1 MINREC
7 ICVLTAATITGMN
20 LSKTKILQP
29 IQKKLGNTNII
40 LVGMMGAGKTTIGKA
55 LANSLGK
62 EFIDSDHEIQDRT
75 GVKIPVIFEIEGEAG
90 FRKRESEVLAEL
102 AKKNN
107 IVLATGGGA
116 VLNRENRQLLRRG
129 GIVIYLRASVNDLYR
144 RTRHDK
150 NRPLLQT
157 QNLFAKLNELYVQ
170 RDALYRETAHVI
182 IDSGK
187 QGVRFLVQRLI
198 NKLISIDF
206 NNIMQN
212 NNKNAMQTITVDF
225 TPSSE
230 KRSYPIYVG
239 HGTLQQVDL
248 IVSCLPQK
256 RVAIVSNTTIAP
268 LYLDKLRAA
277 LEKREVISVPI
288 ILPDGEVHK
297 NWETLNLIFD
307 ALLKN
312 HCERN
317 TAIVALGGGVI
328 GDLAGFAAATYLRGV
343 PFIQIPTTLLAQVD
357 SSVGGKTGINHP
369 LGKNMIGAFYQPRMV
384 LTDSA
389 TLNTLPDRE
398 LRAGLAEI
406 IKYGLIR
413 DPAFFDW
420 LEQNMHRLLARDPVT
435 LNEAIQRSCENKAEI
450 VAADEKE
457 NGVRALLNLG
467 HTFGHAI
474 ENGMGYGVW
483 LHGEAVAAGI
493 VLAAELSQR
502 MKLISEAD
510 VKRIRK
516 IFLQAGLPVAA
527 PKMPPEKYLQL
538 MLLDKKVDAGRTR
551 FIVLNRI
558 GEAVMRADIPP
569 AILNE
574 TILACMSDE

>member
-1 MINREC
+1 
-7 ICVLTAATITGMN
+7 MN
-20 LSKTKILQP
+20 LRKTKILQP
-29 IQKKLGNTNII
+29 VQEKLGHTNII

-90 FRKRESEVLAEL
+90 FRKRESEVLVEL
-102 AKKNN
+102 VKKNN

-116 VLNRENRQLLRRG
+116 VLSRENRQILRRG

-144 RTRHDK
+144 RTRYDK

-157 QNLFAKLNELYVQ
+157 QNLFARLNELYVQ

-187 QGVRFLVQRLI
+187 QGVRFLVQKLI

-212 NNKNAMQTITVDF
+212 NNKNVMQTITVDF
-225 TPSSE
+225 TPSLE
-230 KRSYPIYVG
+230 KRSYPIHIG
-239 HGTLQQVDL
+239 HGILQQVDL

-268 LYLDKLRAA
+268 LYLDKLRTA
-277 LEKREVISVPI
+277 LEKRGVISVPI
-288 ILPDGEVHK
+288 ILPDGEAHK

-317 TAIVALGGGVI
+317 TAILALGGGVV
-328 GDLAGFAAATYLRGV
+328 GDLTGFAAATYLRGV

-384 LTDSA
+384 LADSA

-420 LEQNMHRLLARDPVT
+420 LERNMHRLLARDPVT

-457 NGVRALLNLG
+457 EGVRALLNLG

-493 VLAAELSQR
+493 VLAADLSRR

-510 VKRIRK
+510 VSRIRK

-527 PKMPPEKYLQL
+527 PKMPPERYLQL

-569 AILNE
+569 ALLNE

>member
-1 MINREC
+1 
-7 ICVLTAATITGMN
+7 MN

-29 IQKKLGNTNII
+29 IQKKLGHTNII

-55 LANSLGK
+55 LASSLDK
-62 EFIDSDHEIQDRT
+62 EFVDSDHEIQERT

-90 FRKRESEVLAEL
+90 FRKRESEALLEL
-102 AKKNN
+102 SQKRN
-107 IVLATGGGA
+107 IILATGGGA
-116 VLNRENRQLLRRG
+116 ILNPENRQLLKRS

-157 QNLFAKLNELYVQ
+157 QNLYARLNELYVQ

-187 QGVRFLVQRLI
+187 QGVRFLVQKLI

-206 NNIMQN
+206 NTIMQGDQSN
-212 NNKNAMQTITVDF
+212 IMQTITVDF
-225 TPSSE
+225 TPSAE
-230 KRSYPIYVG
+230 KRSYPIHIG
-239 HGTLQQVDL
+239 HGILQHIDL

-256 RVAIVSNTTIAP
+256 RVAIVSNSTVAP
-268 LYLDKLRAA
+268 LYLEKLQTA
-277 LEKREVISVPI
+277 LEKREVRTMPI
-288 ILPDGEVHK
+288 ILPDGESHK
-297 NWETLNLIFD
+297 NWETLNIIFD

-317 TAIVALGGGVI
+317 TTILALGGGVV
-328 GDLAGFAAATYLRGV
+328 GDLTGFAAATYLRGV

-369 LGKNMIGAFYQPRMV
+369 LGKNMIGAFYQPLMV
-384 LTDSA
+384 LADSA

-398 LRAGLAEI
+398 LRAGLAEV

-457 NGVRALLNLG
+457 KGIRALLNLG

-483 LHGEAVAAGI
+483 LHGEAVAAGT
-493 VLAAELSQR
+493 VMAAELSRR
-502 MKLISEAD
+502 MKLIGEAD
-510 VKRIRK
+510 VQRIRK
-516 IFLQAGLPVAA
+516 IFIQAGLPVVA
-527 PKMPPEKYLQL
+527 PEMPAEKYLEL
-538 MLLDKKVDAGRTR
+538 MLLDKKVESGKTR

-558 GEAVMRADIPP
+558 GEAVMRADITP
-569 AILNE
+569 AVLNE
-574 TILACMSDE
+574 TILACMAE

>member
-1 MINREC
+1 MS
-7 ICVLTAATITGMN
+7 

-29 IQKKLGNTNII
+29 FQKKISNANII
-40 LVGMMGAGKTTIGKA
+40 LIGMMGAGKTTIGKA
-55 LANSLGK
+55 LASSLNK
-62 EFIDSDHEIQDRT
+62 EFVDSDHEIQQRT

-90 FRKRESEVLAEL
+90 FRKRESEALADL
-102 AKKNN
+102 AKQQN

-116 VLNRENRQLLRRG
+116 ILNPDNRQLLRRS

-150 NRPLLQT
+150 ARPLLQT
-157 QNLFAKLNELYVQ
+157 KNLYARLSELYEQ
-170 RDALYRETAHVI
+170 RDALYCETAHVI

-187 QGVRFLVQRLI
+187 QGVRFLVQKLI
-198 NKLISIDF
+198 NKLISSDLE
-206 NNIMQN
+206 NMMQGSSN
-212 NNKNAMQTITVDF
+212 RSSAIQTVTVDF

-230 KRSYPIYVG
+230 KRSYPIHIG
-239 HGTLQQVDL
+239 HGILQQADL
-248 IVSCLPQK
+248 ITACLPQK

-277 LEKREVISVPI
+277 LQVRDVESIPI

-307 ALLKN
+307 ALLES
-312 HCERN
+312 HCERK
-317 TAIVALGGGVI
+317 TAILALGGGVI
-328 GDLAGFAAATYLRGV
+328 GDLTGFAAATYLRGV

-369 LGKNMIGAFYQPRMV
+369 LGKNMIGAFYQPRLV
-384 LTDSA
+384 LADSA

-398 LRAGLAEI
+398 LRAGIAEI

-413 DPAFFDW
+413 DPVFFDW
-420 LEQNMHRLLARDPVT
+420 LEQNMHRLLARDPHT
-435 LNEAIQRSCENKAEI
+435 LSHAIRRSCENKAEI
-450 VAADEKE
+450 VASDEKE
-457 NGVRALLNLG
+457 KGVRALLNLG

-483 LHGEAVAAGI
+483 LHGEAVAAGT
-493 VLAAELSQR
+493 VLAAELSRR

-510 VKRIRK
+510 VSRIRR
-516 IFLQAGLPVAA
+516 IFVQAGLPTAA
-527 PKMPPEKYLQL
+527 PVMPVEKYLQL
-538 MLLDKKVDAGRTR
+538 MTLDKKVEAGKTR
-551 FIVLNRI
+551 FIILTRI
-558 GEAVMRADIPP
+558 GEAVMRADVPP
-569 AILNE
+569 VLLNE
-574 TILACMSDE
+574 TIAACMSHG

>member
-1 MINREC
+1 M
-7 ICVLTAATITGMN
+7 
-20 LSKTKILQP
+20 LQP
-29 IQKKLGNTNII
+29 IQKKLGDANII

-55 LANSLGK
+55 LSSSLCK
-62 EFIDSDHEIQDRT
+62 VFVDSDHEIQKRT

-90 FRKRESEVLAEL
+90 FRKRESEVLAGLSEQ
-102 AKKNN
+102 KN
-107 IVLATGGGA
+107 IILATGGGA
-116 VLNRENRQLLRRG
+116 VLSTENRQLLRQS

-157 QNLFAKLNELYVQ
+157 TENLYARLNELYAQ

-187 QGVRFLVQRLI
+187 QGVRFLVQKLI

-206 NNIMQN
+206 NTIMQN
-212 NNKNAMQTITVDF
+212 NRGNAMQTIAVDF

-230 KRSYPIYVG
+230 KRSYPIHIGYG
-239 HGTLQQVDL
+239 ILQQVDL

-268 LYLDKLRAA
+268 FYLSKLRAA
-277 LEKREVISVPI
+277 LEEKGVSSVPI

-307 ALLKN
+307 ALLEN

-317 TAIVALGGGVI
+317 TTILALGGGVI
-328 GDLAGFAAATYLRGV
+328 GDLSGFAAATYLRGV

-369 LGKNMIGAFYQPRMV
+369 SGKNMIGAFYQPRMV

-413 DPAFFDW
+413 DPAFFEW
-420 LEQNMHRLLARDPVT
+420 LEQNMHRLLARDPVI

-457 NGVRALLNLG
+457 KGIRALLNLG

-493 VLAAELSQR
+493 VMAAELSRR

-510 VKRIRK
+510 VQRIRK
-516 IFLQAGLPVAA
+516 ILLQAELPVFA
-527 PKMPPEKYLQL
+527 PKMPTEKYLQL
-538 MLLDKKVDAGRTR
+538 MTLDKKVEAGKSR

-558 GEAVMRADIPP
+558 GEAVMRADIAP

-574 TILACMSDE
+574 TILACMSNE

>member
-1 MINREC
+1 
-7 ICVLTAATITGMN
+7 MN

-40 LVGMMGAGKTTIGKA
+40 LVGMMGAGKTTIGKV
-55 LANSLGK
+55 LASSLNK
-62 EFIDSDHEIQDRT
+62 EFADSDHEIQERT
-75 GVKIPVIFEIEGEAG
+75 GVKIPVIFEIEGETG
-90 FRKRESEVLAEL
+90 FRKRESETLLEL
-102 AKKNN
+102 TKKRN
-107 IVLATGGGA
+107 IILATGGGA
-116 VLNRENRQLLRRG
+116 VLHSGNRQLLRQN

-157 QNLFAKLNELYVQ
+157 QNLYARLNELYQQ
-170 RDALYRETAHVI
+170 RDALYRETAHII

-187 QGVRFLVQRLI
+187 QGVRFLFQKLI
-198 NKLISIDF
+198 NKLLSLDL
-206 NNIMQN
+206 NTIMLGDHGN
-212 NNKNAMQTITVDF
+212 TMQTITVDF

-230 KRSYPIYVG
+230 KRSYPIHIG
-239 HGTLQQVDL
+239 HGILQRVDL
-248 IVSCLPQK
+248 IASHLPQK
-256 RVAIVSNTTIAP
+256 RVAIVSNTAVAP
-268 LYLDKLRAA
+268 LYLDKLQTA
-277 LEKREVISVPI
+277 LDKLGILSFPV
-288 ILPDGEVHK
+288 ILPDGEAHK

-317 TAIVALGGGVI
+317 TALLALGGGVV
-328 GDLAGFAAATYLRGV
+328 GDLTGFAAATYLRGV

-369 LGKNMIGAFYQPRMV
+369 LGKNMIGAFYQPRLV

-389 TLNTLPDRE
+389 TLETLPDRE
-398 LRAGLAEI
+398 LRAGLAEV

-435 LNEAIQRSCENKAEI
+435 MNEAIQRSCENKAEI

-457 NGVRALLNLG
+457 KGIRALLNLG

-474 ENGMGYGVW
+474 ENGMGYGTW
-483 LHGEAVAAGI
+483 LHGEAVAAGT
-493 VLAAELSQR
+493 VMAAELSRR
-502 MKLISEAD
+502 MKLISDAD
-510 VKRIRK
+510 VQRIRK
-516 IFLQAGLPVAA
+516 IFVQAGLPVDA
-527 PKMPPEKYLQL
+527 PKMSPEKYVQL
-538 MLLDKKVDAGRTR
+538 MALDKKVESGKMR

-558 GEAVMRADIPP
+558 GEAVMRADIAP
-569 AILNE
+569 AVLNE
-574 TILACMSDE
+574 TILACMAE

>member
-1 MINREC
+1 
-7 ICVLTAATITGMN
+7 MN
-20 LSKTKILQP
+20 LTKTKILQP
-29 IQKKLGNTNII
+29 IQKKLEDTNII

-62 EFIDSDHEIQDRT
+62 EFVDSDHEIQERT
-75 GVKIPVIFEIEGEAG
+75 GVKIPVIFEIEGETG
-90 FRKRESEVLAEL
+90 FRKRESEVLVEL
-102 AKKNN
+102 VKKNN

-116 VLNRENRQLLRRG
+116 VLNQENRRLLEQN

-157 QNLFAKLNELYVQ
+157 QNLFARLNELYVQ

-187 QGVRFLVQRLI
+187 QGVRYLVQKLI
-198 NKLISIDF
+198 NKLIAINFNSIK
-206 NNIMQN
+206 QN
-212 NNKNAMQTITVDF
+212 SHQNTMQTISVDF
-225 TPSSE
+225 TPSTE
-230 KRSYPIYVG
+230 KRSYPIHIG
-239 HGTLQQVDL
+239 HGILKQADL
-248 IVSCLPQK
+248 ILSCLPQK

-268 LYLDKLRAA
+268 LYMEKLRTALDKNG
-277 LEKREVISVPI
+277 VVSIPI
-288 ILPDGEVHK
+288 ILPDGEAHK
-297 NWETLNLIFD
+297 NWTTLNLIFD

-317 TAIVALGGGVI
+317 TTLLALGGGVV
-328 GDLAGFAAATYLRGV
+328 GDLTGFAAATYLRGV

-389 TLNTLPDRE
+389 TLSTLPDRE

-420 LEQNMHRLLARDPVT
+420 LEQNMHRLLVRDPAI
-435 LNEAIQRSCENKAEI
+435 LNEAIRRSCENKAEI
-450 VAADEKE
+450 VATDEKE
-457 NGVRALLNLG
+457 KGVRALLNLG

-474 ENGMGYGVW
+474 ENGMGYGIW
-483 LHGEAVAAGI
+483 LHGEAVAAGTI
-493 VLAAELSQR
+493 LAAELSRR

-510 VKRIRK
+510 VSRIRK
-516 IFLQAGLPVAA
+516 IFIQAGLPVAA
-527 PKMPPEKYLQL
+527 PEMPPEKYLQL
-538 MLLDKKVDAGRTR
+538 MTLDKKVESGKTR
-551 FIVLNRI
+551 FILLNRI

-569 AILNE
+569 TVLTE
-574 TILACMSDE
+574 TISACIADG

>member
-1 MINREC
+1 
-7 ICVLTAATITGMN
+7 MN
-20 LSKTKILQP
+20 LSKTKLLQP
-29 IQKKLGNTNII
+29 IQKKLGDTNII

-55 LANSLGK
+55 LAGGLGK
-62 EFIDSDHEIQDRT
+62 EFMDSDQEIQERT
-75 GVKIPVIFEIEGEAG
+75 GVKIPVIFEIEGEVG
-90 FRKRESEVLAEL
+90 FRKRESEALAEL
-102 AKKNN
+102 VKKKN
-107 IVLATGGGA
+107 IILATGGGA
-116 VLNRENRQLLRRG
+116 VLSQENRRLLSQN
-129 GIVIYLRASVNDLYR
+129 GIVIYLRASVSDLHR

-157 QNLFAKLNELYVQ
+157 EDLFARLNELYIQ
-170 RDALYRETAHVI
+170 RDAHYRETAHII

-187 QGVRFLVQRLI
+187 QGVRQLVQKLI
-198 NKLISIDF
+198 NKLMSIDLETIKHTD
-206 NNIMQN
+206 NQN
-212 NNKNAMQTITVDF
+212 TMQTLSVDF
-225 TPSSE
+225 TSSAE
-230 KRSYPIYVG
+230 KRSYPIHIG
-239 HGTLQQVDL
+239 HGILERVDL
-248 IVSCLPQK
+248 IMTCLPQK
-256 RVAIVSNTTIAP
+256 RVAIVSNTTVAP
-268 LYLDKLRAA
+268 LFLEKLRTA
-277 LEKREVISVPI
+277 LEKRGVASIPI
-288 ILPDGEVHK
+288 IIPDGEAHK
-297 NWETLNLIFD
+297 NWETLNLIYD

-317 TAIVALGGGVI
+317 TAILALGGGVV
-328 GDLAGFAAATYLRGV
+328 GDLTGFAAATYLRGV

-357 SSVGGKTGINHP
+357 SSVGGKTGINHE

-420 LEQNMHRLLARDPVT
+420 LEQNMRRLLARDPII

-457 NGVRALLNLG
+457 KGIRALLNLG

-483 LHGEAVAAGI
+483 LHGEAVAAGT
-493 VLAAELSQR
+493 VLAAELSRR
-502 MKLISEAD
+502 MKLISETD
-510 VKRIRK
+510 VNRIRK
-516 IFLQAGLPVAA
+516 IFIQAGLPVTA
-527 PKMPPEKYLQL
+527 PTMPTEKYLQL
-538 MLLDKKVDAGRTR
+538 MMLDKKVDAGKTR

-558 GEAVMRADIPP
+558 GEAMMRADIPP
-569 AILNE
+569 AMLTE
-574 TILACMSDE
+574 TIQACMADE

>member
-1 MINREC
+1 
-7 ICVLTAATITGMN
+7 MN
-20 LSKTKILQP
+20 LSKTKIPQP

-90 FRKRESEVLAEL
+90 FRKRESEVLIEL
-102 AKKNN
+102 VKKNN
-107 IVLATGGGA
+107 IILATGGGA
-116 VLNRENRQLLRRG
+116 VLSRENRQLLRRG
-129 GIVIYLRASVNDLYR
+129 GIVIYLRATVNDLYR

-157 QNLFAKLNELYVQ
+157 QNLFARLNELYVQ
-170 RDALYRETAHVI
+170 RDALYRETSHVI

-187 QGVRFLVQRLI
+187 QGVRFLVQKLI
-198 NKLISIDF
+198 NKLISIDY
-206 NNIMQN
+206 NNIMRN
-212 NNKNAMQTITVDF
+212 NNKNAMQTVTVDF

-230 KRSYPIYVG
+230 KRSYPIHIGYG
-239 HGTLQQVDL
+239 ILQQVDL
-248 IVSCLPQK
+248 IVSCLSQK

-268 LYLDKLRAA
+268 LYLDKLRTA
-277 LEKREVISVPI
+277 LEKQGIISVPI
-288 ILPDGEVHK
+288 VLPDGEAHK

-317 TAIVALGGGVI
+317 TAILALGGGVI
-328 GDLAGFAAATYLRGV
+328 GDLTGFAAATYLRGV

-398 LRAGLAEI
+398 LRAGLSEI

-420 LEQNMHRLLARDPVT
+420 LEQNMHRLLARDPLT

-493 VLAAELSQR
+493 VLAAELSRR
-502 MKLISEAD
+502 MKLISEAE
-510 VKRIRK
+510 VNRIRK
-516 IFLQAGLPVAA
+516 IFLQAELPVAA
-527 PKMPPEKYLQL
+527 PKMPPEKYFQL

-551 FIVLNRI
+551 FVVLNRI

-569 AILNE
+569 AILND

>member
-1 MINREC
+1 
-7 ICVLTAATITGMN
+7 MN
-20 LSKTKILQP
+20 LSKAKILQP
-29 IQKKLGNTNII
+29 IQKKLGHTNII

-55 LANSLGK
+55 LASSLDK
-62 EFIDSDHEIQDRT
+62 EFVDSDHEIQERT

-90 FRKRESEVLAEL
+90 FRKRESEALLEL
-102 AKKNN
+102 SQKRN
-107 IVLATGGGA
+107 IILATGGGA
-116 VLNRENRQLLRRG
+116 ILNPENRQLLKRS

-157 QNLFAKLNELYVQ
+157 QNLYARLNELYVQ

-187 QGVRFLVQRLI
+187 QGVRFLVQKLI

-206 NNIMQN
+206 NTIMQGDQSN
-212 NNKNAMQTITVDF
+212 IMQTITVDF
-225 TPSSE
+225 TPSAE
-230 KRSYPIYVG
+230 KRSYPIHIG
-239 HGTLQQVDL
+239 HGILQHVDL

-256 RVAIVSNTTIAP
+256 RVAIVSNSTIAP
-268 LYLDKLRAA
+268 LYLEKLQTA
-277 LEKREVISVPI
+277 LEKQGVRTMPI
-288 ILPDGEVHK
+288 ILPDGETHK
-297 NWETLNLIFD
+297 NWETLNIIFD

-317 TAIVALGGGVI
+317 TTILALGGGVV
-328 GDLAGFAAATYLRGV
+328 GDLTGFAAATYLRGV

-369 LGKNMIGAFYQPRMV
+369 LGKNMIGAFYQPLMV
-384 LTDSA
+384 LADSA

-398 LRAGLAEI
+398 LRAGLAEV

-457 NGVRALLNLG
+457 KGIRALLNLG

-483 LHGEAVAAGI
+483 LHGEAVAAGT
-493 VLAAELSQR
+493 VMAAELSRR
-502 MKLISEAD
+502 MKLIGEAD
-510 VKRIRK
+510 VQRIRK
-516 IFLQAGLPVAA
+516 IFIQAGLPVVA
-527 PKMPPEKYLQL
+527 PEMPAEKYLEL
-538 MLLDKKVDAGRTR
+538 MLLDKKVESGKTR

-558 GEAVMRADIPP
+558 GEAVMRADITP
-569 AILNE
+569 AVLNE
-574 TILACMSDE
+574 TILACMTE

>member
-1 MINREC
+1 M
-7 ICVLTAATITGMN
+7 T
-20 LSKTKILQP
+20 LSKTKTLQP
-29 IQKKLGNTNII
+29 IQKKLEDINII
-40 LVGMMGAGKTTIGKA
+40 LIGMMGAGKTTVGRA

-62 EFIDSDHEIQDRT
+62 EFIDSDHEIQERT
-75 GVKIPVIFEIEGEAG
+75 GVKIPVIFEIEGESG
-90 FRKRESEVLAEL
+90 FRKRESEVLIDL
-102 AKKNN
+102 VKKDN
-107 IVLATGGGA
+107 IILATGGGA
-116 VLNRENRQLLRRG
+116 VLNPENRQLLKRS

-157 QNLFAKLNELYVQ
+157 QNLYARINELYIQ
-170 RDALYRETAHVI
+170 RDAHYCETAHII

-187 QGVRFLVQRLI
+187 QGVRHVVQKLI
-198 NKLISIDF
+198 NKLVSINPDLF
-206 NNIMQN
+206 QSHDSPNIMQ
-212 NNKNAMQTITVDF
+212 TISVDF

-230 KRSYPIYVG
+230 KRRYPIHIG
-239 HGTLQQVDL
+239 HGILERIDL
-248 IVSCLPQK
+248 ILSCLPQK
-256 RVAIVSNTTIAP
+256 RVAIVSNTTVAP
-268 LYLDKLRAA
+268 LYLEKLRTA
-277 LEKREVISVPI
+277 LEKQGVISVPI
-288 ILPDGEVHK
+288 ILPDGEAHK

-307 ALLKN
+307 ALLQN

-317 TAIVALGGGVI
+317 TTILALGGGVI
-328 GDLAGFAAATYLRGV
+328 GDLTGFAAATYLRGV

-357 SSVGGKTGINHP
+357 SSVGGKTGINHQ

-384 LTDSA
+384 LADSA

-457 NGVRALLNLG
+457 KGIRALLNLG

-483 LHGEAVAAGI
+483 LHGEAVAAGT
-493 VLAAELSQR
+493 VLAAELSRR
-502 MKLISEAD
+502 MKLISEGD
-510 VKRIRK
+510 VNRIRK
-516 IFLQAGLPVAA
+516 IFIQAGLPVAA

-538 MLLDKKVDAGRTR
+538 MTLDKKVDAGKTR
-551 FIVLNRI
+551 FILLNRI
-558 GEAVMRADIPP
+558 GEAMMRADIPP
-569 AILNE
+569 ALLIE
-574 TILACMSDE
+574 TLLACMTDE

>member
-1 MINREC
+1 
-7 ICVLTAATITGMN
+7 MN

-55 LANSLGK
+55 LASSLNK
-62 EFIDSDHEIQDRT
+62 EFADSDHEIQERT

-90 FRKRESEVLAEL
+90 FRKRETETLLEL
-102 AKKNN
+102 TKKRN
-107 IVLATGGGA
+107 IILATGGGA
-116 VLNRENRQLLRRG
+116 VLHPGNRQLLRQN

-157 QNLFAKLNELYVQ
+157 QNLYARLNELYLQ
-170 RDALYRETAHVI
+170 RDALYRETAHII

-187 QGVRFLVQRLI
+187 QGVRFLVQKLI
-198 NKLISIDF
+198 NKLLSLDL
-206 NNIMQN
+206 NTIMQGGHGN
-212 NNKNAMQTITVDF
+212 TMQTITVDF

-230 KRSYPIYVG
+230 KRSYPIHIG
-239 HGTLQQVDL
+239 HGILQRVDL
-248 IVSCLPQK
+248 IAAHLPQK
-256 RVAIVSNTTIAP
+256 RVAIVSNTTVAP
-268 LYLDKLRAA
+268 LYLEKLQTALDKLGIQSFP
-277 LEKREVISVPI
+277 V
-288 ILPDGEVHK
+288 ILPDGEAHK

-317 TAIVALGGGVI
+317 TALLALGGGVV
-328 GDLAGFAAATYLRGV
+328 GDLTGFAAATYLRGV

-369 LGKNMIGAFYQPRMV
+369 LGKNMIGAFYQPRLV

-389 TLNTLPDRE
+389 TLETLPDRE
-398 LRAGLAEI
+398 LRAGLAEV

-435 LNEAIQRSCENKAEI
+435 MNEAIQRSCENKAEI

-457 NGVRALLNLG
+457 KGIRALLNLG

-474 ENGMGYGVW
+474 ENGMGYGTW
-483 LHGEAVAAGI
+483 LHGEAVAAGT
-493 VLAAELSQR
+493 VMAAELSRR
-502 MKLISEAD
+502 MKLISDAD
-510 VKRIRK
+510 VQRIRK
-516 IFLQAGLPVAA
+516 IFIQAGLPVAA
-527 PKMPPEKYLQL
+527 PKMPPEKYVQL
-538 MLLDKKVDAGRTR
+538 MALDKKVESGKMR

-558 GEAVMRADIPP
+558 GEAVMRADIAP
-569 AILNE
+569 AVLNE
-574 TILACMSDE
+574 TILACMAE

>member
-1 MINREC
+1 
-7 ICVLTAATITGMN
+7 MN

-29 IQKKLGNTNII
+29 IQKKLGSTNII

-55 LANSLGK
+55 LASSLDK
-62 EFIDSDHEIQDRT
+62 EFVDSDHEIQERT

-90 FRKRESEVLAEL
+90 FRKRESEALLEL
-102 AKKNN
+102 SQKRN
-107 IVLATGGGA
+107 IILATGGGA
-116 VLNRENRQLLRRG
+116 ILNPENRQLLKRS

-157 QNLFAKLNELYVQ
+157 QNLYARLNELYVQ

-187 QGVRFLVQRLI
+187 QGVRFLVQKLI

-206 NNIMQN
+206 NTIMQGDQSN
-212 NNKNAMQTITVDF
+212 IMQTITVDF
-225 TPSSE
+225 TPSAE
-230 KRSYPIYVG
+230 KRSYPIHIG
-239 HGTLQQVDL
+239 HGILQHVDL

-256 RVAIVSNTTIAP
+256 RVAIVSNSTIAP
-268 LYLDKLRAA
+268 LYLEKLQTA
-277 LEKREVISVPI
+277 LEKQGVRTMPI
-288 ILPDGEVHK
+288 ILPDGETHK
-297 NWETLNLIFD
+297 NWETLNIIFD

-317 TAIVALGGGVI
+317 TTILALGGGVV
-328 GDLAGFAAATYLRGV
+328 GDLTGFAASTYLRGV

-369 LGKNMIGAFYQPRMV
+369 LGKNMIGAFYQPLMV
-384 LTDSA
+384 LADSA

-398 LRAGLAEI
+398 LRAGLAEV

-450 VAADEKE
+450 VATDEKE
-457 NGVRALLNLG
+457 KGIRALLNLG

-483 LHGEAVAAGI
+483 LHGEAVAAGT
-493 VLAAELSQR
+493 VMAAELSRR
-502 MKLISEAD
+502 MKLIGEAD
-510 VKRIRK
+510 VQRIRK
-516 IFLQAGLPVAA
+516 IFIQAGLPVVA
-527 PKMPPEKYLQL
+527 PEMPAEKYLEL
-538 MLLDKKVDAGRTR
+538 MLLDKKVESGKTR

-558 GEAVMRADIPP
+558 GEAVMRADITP
-569 AILNE
+569 AVLNE
-574 TILACMSDE
+574 TILACMTE

>member
-1 MINREC
+1 M
-7 ICVLTAATITGMN
+7 
-20 LSKTKILQP
+20 
-29 IQKKLGNTNII
+29 QKKLGDTNII

-55 LANSLGK
+55 LASGLSK
-62 EFIDSDHEIQDRT
+62 EFMDSDQEIQERT

-90 FRKRESEVLAEL
+90 FRKRESEALTEL
-102 AKKNN
+102 VKKKN
-107 IVLATGGGA
+107 IILATGGGA
-116 VLNRENRQLLRRG
+116 VLSQGNRRLLRQN
-129 GIVIYLRASVNDLYR
+129 GIVIYLRASVSDLHR

-157 QNLFAKLNELYVQ
+157 EDLFARLNELYIQ
-170 RDALYRETAHVI
+170 RDAHYRETAHIV

-187 QGVRFLVQRLI
+187 QGVRQLVQKLI
-198 NKLISIDF
+198 NKLMSIDLETIKHTD
-206 NNIMQN
+206 NQN
-212 NNKNAMQTITVDF
+212 TMQTLSVDF
-225 TPSSE
+225 TSSAE
-230 KRSYPIYVG
+230 KRSYPIHIG
-239 HGTLQQVDL
+239 HGILERVDL
-248 IVSCLPQK
+248 IVACLPQK
-256 RVAIVSNTTIAP
+256 RVAIVSNTAVAP
-268 LYLDKLRAA
+268 LYLEKLRAA
-277 LEKREVISVPI
+277 LEKRGVASIPI
-288 ILPDGEVHK
+288 IIPDGEAHK
-297 NWETLNLIFD
+297 NWETLNFIYD

-317 TAIVALGGGVI
+317 TAILALGGGVV
-328 GDLAGFAAATYLRGV
+328 GDLTGFAAATYLRGV

-357 SSVGGKTGINHP
+357 SSVGGKTGINHE

-420 LEQNMHRLLARDPVT
+420 LEQNMRHLLARDPII

-457 NGVRALLNLG
+457 KGIRALLNLG

-483 LHGEAVAAGI
+483 LHGEAVAAGT
-493 VLAAELSQR
+493 VLAAELSRR
-502 MKLISEAD
+502 MKLISETD
-510 VKRIRK
+510 VNRIRK
-516 IFLQAGLPVAA
+516 IFIQAGLPVTA
-527 PKMPPEKYLQL
+527 PKMSPEKYLQL
-538 MLLDKKVDAGRTR
+538 MMLDKKVDAGKTR

-558 GEAVMRADIPP
+558 GEAMMRADIPP
-569 AILNE
+569 TMLTE
-574 TILACMSDE
+574 TIQACMADE

>member
-1 MINREC
+1 
-7 ICVLTAATITGMN
+7 MN
-20 LSKTKILQP
+20 VSKIKSLQS
-29 IQKKLGNTNII
+29 IQKKTGTANII
-40 LVGMMGAGKTTIGKA
+40 LIGMMGAGKTTIGRA
-55 LANSLGK
+55 LASHLDK
-62 EFIDSDHEIQDRT
+62 EFVDSDHEIQKRT

-102 AKKNN
+102 AERKN
-107 IVLATGGGA
+107 IILATGGGA
-116 VLNRENRQLLRRG
+116 VLNPENREILRRS
-129 GIVIYLRASVNDLYR
+129 GIVVYLRASVGDLYR
-144 RTRHDK
+144 RTQHDK

-157 QNLFAKLNELYVQ
+157 QNLYARLSELYTQ
-170 RDALYRETAHVI
+170 RDTLYRETAHVV

-187 QGVRFLVQRLI
+187 QGVRFLVDKLI
-198 NKLISIDF
+198 NKLLSFDSTAITQD
-206 NNIMQN
+206 NQN
-212 NNKNAMQTITVDF
+212 TAMQTITVDF
-225 TPSSE
+225 TPSLD
-230 KRSYPIYVG
+230 KRSYPIHIGYG
-239 HGTLQQVDL
+239 ILQQVDL

-277 LEKREVISVPI
+277 LEARGVASIPI

-312 HCERN
+312 HCERK
-317 TAIVALGGGVI
+317 TAILALGGGVV
-328 GDLAGFAAATYLRGV
+328 GDLTGFAAATYLRGV

-398 LRAGLAEI
+398 LRAGIAEI

-413 DPAFFDW
+413 DPAFFEW

-450 VAADEKE
+450 VASDEQEK
-457 NGVRALLNLG
+457 GVRALLNLG

-493 VLAAELSQR
+493 VLAAELSRR
-502 MKLISEAD
+502 MKFISEAD
-510 VKRIRK
+510 VSRIRK
-516 IFLQAGLPVAA
+516 IFVQAGLPVDA
-527 PKMPPEKYLQL
+527 PKMPVDKYLQL
-538 MLLDKKVDAGRTR
+538 MMLDKKVEAGKTR

-558 GEAVMRADIPP
+558 GEAVMRSDIPP
-569 AILNE
+569 AVLQE
-574 TILACMSDE
+574 TILACIPDE